1 VLPDARFDPTVLKA
15 VEEHASE
22 LRAGKVLLGDPLRAD
37 SGIVDTTKQVFRTLL
52 RAELGL
58 KAASFDQDE
67 KEEALELRAKRT
79 TLESDEG
86 ALDEL
91 VELFTELC
99 DRWPEVLDL
108 RYGGTRAD
116 FREFRAVFM
125 PALLSTLQQLFREKG
140 SGETT
145 SEVQKISRDY
155 DEAVRAAERSPAAAE
170 HEWDEEE

>member
-1 VLPDARFDPTVLKA
+1 MPDAPFDPAVLKA
-15 VEEHASE
+15 VGEHASE
-22 LRAGKVLLGDPLRAD
+22 MRAGEVLLGDPLRAD
-37 SGIVDTTKQVFRTLL
+37 SGIVNSTKQVFRTLL
-52 RAELGL
+52 RSELGL

-67 KEEALELRAKRT
+67 KEEALELRAKRAT
-79 TLESDEG
+79 AENDEG
-86 ALDEL
+86 GLDEL

-116 FREFRAVFM
+116 FREFRTVFM

-145 SEVQKISRDY
+145 SEVQRISRDY
-155 DEAVRAAERSPAAAE
+155 DEAVRTAEGSPADAER
-170 HEWDEEE
+170 EWDDEE